1 MYASSSGCYQQP
13 LEVCFMLDSSTS
25 LNSAAMFYKE
35 LGFVAGLSQRFDIGE
50 QNTRFSVISFSDD
63 SVLNVKLTDSVS
75 KKALQQKVLNIDYMT
90 GDTYTDKAVNLMLS
104 EGFEGARPNIP
115 RIGVVITD
123 GKATDPPTLEKVLKK
138 VKKAGIKMIAIGV
151 GGEIDVDQL
160 NTIAGDKDH
169 VFPVLEGVGALK
181 FIEDN
186 LIKTVCN
193 AAQAYMSY
201 TMPFPK

>member
-1 MYASSSGCYQQP
+1 
-13 LEVCFMLDSSTS
+13 MLDSSTS
-25 LNSAAMFYKE
+25 LNSASMFYKE

-63 SVLNVKLTDSVS
+63 AVLDVKLTDSVS
-75 KKALQQKVLNIDYMT
+75 KIALQHKLLKIDYMM

-115 RIGVVITD
+115 KIGVVITD
-123 GKATDPPTLEKVLKK
+123 GEATDEHTLKEVLQK
-138 VKKAGIKMIAIGV
+138 VKKAGIQMIAIGV
-151 GGEIDVDQL
+151 GEQIKKEQL
-160 NTIAGDKDH
+160 NMIAGDKDR
-169 VFPVLEGVGALK
+169 VFPVLGGVGALK

-193 AAQAYMSY
+193 AAQMSY